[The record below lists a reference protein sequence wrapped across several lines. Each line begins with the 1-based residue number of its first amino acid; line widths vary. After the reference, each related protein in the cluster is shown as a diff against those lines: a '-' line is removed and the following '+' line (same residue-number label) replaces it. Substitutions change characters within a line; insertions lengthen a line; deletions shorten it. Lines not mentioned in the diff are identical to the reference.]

1 MKIRLFQPNPK
12 YKQGIYQPI
21 HREKFLGD
29 VAIYRS
35 GLELKFMRFCDTNP
49 NVIKWGSE
57 NFIIPYLHPNGTTRR
72 YFVDNFVL
80 IKEGDKLTR
89 YLVEIK
95 PSKQTR
101 PPETKYKKKK
111 YLLYEQAQWAINQAK
126 WDACKKYCDKKGY
139 KFLILTEKELK

>member
-1 MKIRLFQPNPK
+1 MAKLFQPNPK
-12 YKQGIYQPI
+12 YKQGIYKPTNP
-21 HREKFLGD
+21 EKFLGE

-35 GLELKFMRFCDTNP
+35 GLELKFMTFCDNNP

-57 NFIIPYLHPNGTTRR
+57 NFIIPYKHPDGKIHR

-95 PSKQTR
+95 PSKHTK
-101 PPETKYKKKK
+101 PPESKYRKKK
-111 YLLYEQAQWAINQAK
+111 YVLYEQAQYAINQCK
-126 WDACKKYCDKKGY
+126 WEACKQYCDKKGY
-139 KFLILTEKELK
+139 KFLILTEKELQ